1 MDEMSAMDTETRK
14 MSTAQLTWRNI
25 TLFLVTLGALALCL
39 LMLRPFLPATVGA
52 IVLATVTNRPY
63 RWLLKKVGS
72 PTWAAS
78 IATSFVTLSI
88 IVPALFL
95 AQVISQYLLTAAGM
109 VQDGTLQRVVNE
121 CLDHYPQLAYMLRH
135 SSEMVPLS
143 QAAERAADF
152 LSTNFVTFLGN
163 SVAALTQTVIMLFF
177 LFFLFRDDRDC
188 IRFVS
193 ALMPMTESDAQHL
206 ITRIDETIRATFL
219 GNFLVAAI
227 QGLLAGII
235 FAALGI
241 PDATV
246 LGVLVAAAAIFPY
259 FGAYVIWF
267 PVVVYFAMSGHW
279 IKAVILCTVGTLII
293 STLDNFLY
301 PILVGARLR
310 QHPIS
315 VFLSLL
321 GGIWLFGVSGLVL
334 GPVIFSVAEVL
345 LTIWN
350 GDANRT
356 TLLLPDS
363 Q

>member
-1 MDEMSAMDTETRK
+1 
-14 MSTAQLTWRNI
+14 
-25 TLFLVTLGALALCL
+25 
-39 LMLRPFLPATVGA
+39 
-52 IVLATVTNRPY
+52 
-63 RWLLKKVGS
+63 
-72 PTWAAS
+72 
-78 IATSFVTLSI
+78 
-88 IVPALFL
+88 VPALFL

-227 QGLLAGII
+227 QGLLAGIV

-241 PDATV
+241 RDATV
-246 LGVLVAAAAIFPY
+246 LGLLVAAAAIFPY
-259 FGAYVIWF
+259 FGAYVVWF
-267 PVVVYFAMSGHW
+267 PVVVYFAMTEHW
-279 IKAVILCTVGTLII
+279 IKAVILYVVGTLII

-334 GPVIFSVAEVL
+334 GPVIFSIAEVL
-345 LTIWN
+345 VTIWN
-350 GDANRT
+350 HDVDRT
-356 TLLLPDS
+356 TPAMPEH
-363 Q
+363 